1 MKKSD
6 LLAAAGF
13 AVALVLFLILSG
25 AFYTVDQTE
34 QVIITQFG
42 QPVGNP
48 ITEPGLHFKIPFV
61 QSVNSL
67 DKRFLE
73 WDGAPVA
80 IPTRDK
86 TYIHVDT
93 FARWRIEDPKTYFVR
108 LHDER
113 SAQSRLE
120 DILGSET
127 RNSIAK
133 HDLIEI
139 VRTDKNRQP
148 LHDESLKGGPTGAI
162 GVLPPIEFGRQK
174 IEEEIK
180 TAAAQKL
187 AGFGIAVL
195 DFRIKRV
202 NYNPDVLDR
211 IYQRM
216 ISERL
221 QIAQRFRSEGE
232 GESAR
237 IAGQRER
244 DLNEIQ
250 SNAYRRVQE
259 IRGEADAKATEI
271 YARAYTQ
278 NPQAAEFY
286 VFLKTLET
294 YHKIFSKDSTLVLS
308 TDSDIFTLLKHAAT
322 KTTGSPIP
330 LETPA
335 KPLQLVEAR
344 YRLLKP
350 VLDHLTL
357 GQDGIQYYAYGVIKA
372 QIFQLTRCTERE
384 RYLHLIAFIAHQY
397 YRLHDNQVDV
407 LLTSLQSFHN
417 SALRE
422 HKDQC
427 YSATRAAQ

>member
-1 MKKSD
+1 MKKSH
-6 LLAAAGF
+6 LLAAAVF
-13 AVALVLFLILSG
+13 AVALVLLLILSG

-42 QPVGNP
+42 QPVGDP

-86 TYIHVDT
+86 TYIHVNT
-93 FARWRIEDPKTYFVR
+93 FARWRIEDPKLYFVR

-148 LHDESLKGGPTGAI
+148 LRDETLKGGPTGTI
-162 GVLPPIEFGRQK
+162 GVLPPIEFGRLK

-180 TAAAQKL
+180 AAATQKL
-187 AGFGIAVL
+187 AEFGIAVL

-232 GESAR
+232 GQSAR

-286 VFLKTLET
+286 AFLKTLET

-308 TDSDIFTLLKHAAT
+308 TGSDIFALLKHAAT

-330 LETPA
+330 IETPE
-335 KPLQLVEAR
+335 KPS
-344 YRLLKP
+344 P
-350 VLDHLTL
+350 
-357 GQDGIQYYAYGVIKA
+357 
-372 QIFQLTRCTERE
+372 
-384 RYLHLIAFIAHQY
+384 
-397 YRLHDNQVDV
+397 
-407 LLTSLQSFHN
+407 
-417 SALRE
+417 
-422 HKDQC
+422 
-427 YSATRAAQ
+427 

>member
-1 MKKSD
+1 LKQGCII
-6 LLAAAGF
+6 AAVL
-13 AVALVLFLILSG
+13 AVAIFLFLVFSG
-25 AFYTVDQTE
+25 SFYTVHQTE

-42 QPVGNP
+42 QAIGNP
-48 ITEPGLHFKIPFV
+48 ITEPGLHFKTPLI
-61 QSVNSL
+61 QEVNSL

-86 TYIHVDT
+86 TYIHVET
-93 FARWRIEDPKTYFVR
+93 YARWRIADPKTYFVR
-108 LHDER
+108 LRDER

-148 LHDESLKGGPTGAI
+148 LHDETIKGGQTGALGI
-162 GVLPPIEFGRQK
+162 LPPIQYGRLK

-180 TAAAQKL
+180 TAAAEKL
-187 AGFGIAVL
+187 AGFGIDVL

-202 NYNPDVLDR
+202 NYNPDVLAR

-244 DLNEIQ
+244 DINEIN
-250 SNAYRRVQE
+250 STAYRQVQQ

-271 YARAYTQ
+271 YARAYNQ
-278 NPQAAEFY
+278 SPQSAEFY
-286 VFLKTLET
+286 AFVKTLDA
-294 YHKIFSKDSTLVLS
+294 YHKIFTKDSTLVLS
-308 TDSDIFTLLKHAAT
+308 TDSDIFSLLKHT
-322 KTTGSPIP
+322 KT
-330 LETPA
+330 
-335 KPLQLVEAR
+335 K
-344 YRLLKP
+344 
-350 VLDHLTL
+350 
-357 GQDGIQYYAYGVIKA
+357 GQ
-372 QIFQLTRCTERE
+372 
-384 RYLHLIAFIAHQY
+384 
-397 YRLHDNQVDV
+397 
-407 LLTSLQSFHN
+407 
-417 SALRE
+417 
-422 HKDQC
+422 
-427 YSATRAAQ
+427 

>member
-1 MKKSD
+1 MKVRATR
-6 LLAAAGF
+6 L
-13 AVALVLFLILSG
+13 LVLILAVVFIVAVVVSLSV
-25 AFYTVDQTE
+25 YTVNQTE

-42 QPVGNP
+42 EPVGEP
-48 ITEPGLHFKIPFV
+48 ITEPGLHFKMPFV
-61 QSVNSL
+61 QTVNTL

-139 VRTDKNRQP
+139 VRTDKNREP
-148 LHDESLKGGPTGAI
+148 VKDETLKGATGGI
-162 GVLPPIEFGRQK
+162 GVLPPIQFGRQK
-174 IEEEIK
+174 IEVEIR

-187 AGFGIAVL
+187 SEFGITVL

-250 SNAYRRVQE
+250 STAYRQVQQ
-259 IRGEADAKATEI
+259 IRGESDAKASEI
-271 YARAYTQ
+271 YAKAYTQ
-278 NPQAAEFY
+278 DSQAAEFY
-286 VFLKTLET
+286 TFLKTLDT
-294 YHKIFSKDSTLVLS
+294 YHKIFTKDSTIILS
-308 TDSDIFTLLKHAAT
+308 TDSELFQLLK
-322 KTTGSPIP
+322 
-330 LETPA
+330 
-335 KPLQLVEAR
+335 
-344 YRLLKP
+344 
-350 VLDHLTL
+350 
-357 GQDGIQYYAYGVIKA
+357 
-372 QIFQLTRCTERE
+372 
-384 RYLHLIAFIAHQY
+384 
-397 YRLHDNQVDV
+397 
-407 LLTSLQSFHN
+407 
-417 SALRE
+417 
-422 HKDQC
+422 
-427 YSATRAAQ
+427 RAAPKAAASPTPSSP

>member
-1 MKKSD
+1 MKISG
-6 LLAAAGF
+6 LLVTVLAAVF
-13 AVALVLFLILSG
+13 VALLVISLSV
-25 AFYTVDQTE
+25 YTVDQTE
-34 QVIITQFG
+34 QVIITQCG
-42 QPVGNP
+42 QPVGEP
-48 ITEPGLHFKIPFV
+48 ITEPGLHFKLPFV
-61 QSVNSL
+61 QAVNTL
-67 DKRFLE
+67 EKRFLE

-139 VRTDKNRQP
+139 VRADKNRQP
-148 LHDESLKGGPTGAI
+148 LRDETLRGGPTGTGTI
-162 GVLPPIEFGRQK
+162 GVLPPIEVGGLK

-180 TAAAQKL
+180 AAATQKL

-211 IYQRM
+211 VYQRM

-250 SNAYRRVQE
+250 STAYRQVQQ

-271 YARAYTQ
+271 YARA
-278 NPQAAEFY
+278 
-286 VFLKTLET
+286 
-294 YHKIFSKDSTLVLS
+294 
-308 TDSDIFTLLKHAAT
+308 
-322 KTTGSPIP
+322 
-330 LETPA
+330 
-335 KPLQLVEAR
+335 
-344 YRLLKP
+344 
-350 VLDHLTL
+350 
-357 GQDGIQYYAYGVIKA
+357 
-372 QIFQLTRCTERE
+372 
-384 RYLHLIAFIAHQY
+384 
-397 YRLHDNQVDV
+397 
-407 LLTSLQSFHN
+407 
-417 SALRE
+417 
-422 HKDQC
+422 
-427 YSATRAAQ
+427 

>member
-6 LLAAAGF
+6 LLAATGF

-42 QPVGNP
+42 QPVGDP

-139 VRTDKNRQP
+139 VRTDKNRHP

-278 NPQAAEFY
+278 SPQAAEFY

-308 TDSDIFTLLKHAAT
+308 TDSDLFTLLKHAAT

-335 KPLQLVEAR
+335 KPL
-344 YRLLKP
+344 P
-350 VLDHLTL
+350 
-357 GQDGIQYYAYGVIKA
+357 
-372 QIFQLTRCTERE
+372 
-384 RYLHLIAFIAHQY
+384 
-397 YRLHDNQVDV
+397 
-407 LLTSLQSFHN
+407 
-417 SALRE
+417 
-422 HKDQC
+422 
-427 YSATRAAQ
+427 

>member
-1 MKKSD
+1 MRRNG
-6 LLAAAGF
+6 LLVLVLAAVFVGI
-13 AVALVLFLILSG
+13 LVISLSV
-25 AFYTVDQTE
+25 YTVDQTE

-42 QPVGNP
+42 QPVGEP
-48 ITEPGLHFKIPFV
+48 ITEPGLHFKLPFV
-61 QSVNSL
+61 QTVNTL

-139 VRTDKNRQP
+139 VRTNKDRRP
-148 LHDESLKGGPTGAI
+148 VHDDTLKGGPTGTI

-180 TAAAQKL
+180 TAATQKL
-187 AGFGIAVL
+187 AEFGIAVL

-250 SNAYRRVQE
+250 SNAYRQAQQ

-308 TDSDIFTLLKHAAT
+308 TDSDIFALLKHAAT
-322 KTTGSPIP
+322 KTMGSPVP
-330 LETPA
+330 LEIPA
-335 KPLQLVEAR
+335 KP
-344 YRLLKP
+344 
-350 VLDHLTL
+350 
-357 GQDGIQYYAYGVIKA
+357 
-372 QIFQLTRCTERE
+372 
-384 RYLHLIAFIAHQY
+384 
-397 YRLHDNQVDV
+397 
-407 LLTSLQSFHN
+407 
-417 SALRE
+417 
-422 HKDQC
+422 
-427 YSATRAAQ
+427 

>member
-1 MKKSD
+1 MKKSH
-6 LLAAAGF
+6 LLAAAVF
-13 AVALVLFLILSG
+13 AVALVLLLILSG

-42 QPVGNP
+42 QPVGDP

-86 TYIHVDT
+86 TYIHVNT
-93 FARWRIEDPKTYFVR
+93 FARWRIEDPKLYFVR

-148 LHDESLKGGPTGAI
+148 LRDETLKGGPTGTI
-162 GVLPPIEFGRQK
+162 GVLPPIEFGRLK

-180 TAAAQKL
+180 AASRQKL
-187 AGFGIAVL
+187 AEFGIAVL

-232 GESAR
+232 GQSAR

-286 VFLKTLET
+286 AFLKTLET

-308 TDSDIFTLLKHAAT
+308 TDSDVFALLKHAAT

-330 LETPA
+330 IETPE
-335 KPLQLVEAR
+335 KLSP
-344 YRLLKP
+344 
-350 VLDHLTL
+350 
-357 GQDGIQYYAYGVIKA
+357 
-372 QIFQLTRCTERE
+372 
-384 RYLHLIAFIAHQY
+384 
-397 YRLHDNQVDV
+397 
-407 LLTSLQSFHN
+407 
-417 SALRE
+417 
-422 HKDQC
+422 
-427 YSATRAAQ
+427 

>member
-1 MKKSD
+1 MMKKGC
-6 LLAAAGF
+6 LPAAVI
-13 AVALVLFLILSG
+13 AVALVLFLVFSG
-25 AFYTVDQTE
+25 SFYTVDQTE

-42 QPVGNP
+42 QPVGDP

-61 QSVNSL
+61 HSVNSL

-86 TYIHVDT
+86 TYIHVNT

-148 LHDESLKGGPTGAI
+148 LRDETLRGGPTGTGTI
-162 GVLPPIEFGRQK
+162 GVLPPIEVGRLK

-180 TAAAQKL
+180 AAATQKL

-211 IYQRM
+211 VYQRM

-250 SNAYRRVQE
+250 SNAYRLVQQ

-286 VFLKTLET
+286 AFLKTLET
-294 YHKIFSKDSTLVLS
+294 YHKVFNKDSTLVLS
-308 TDSDIFTLLKHAAT
+308 TDSDIFTLLKHAAV
-322 KTTGSPIP
+322 KTTDSPIP
-330 LETPA
+330 PETPA
-335 KPLQLVEAR
+335 KPS
-344 YRLLKP
+344 P
-350 VLDHLTL
+350 
-357 GQDGIQYYAYGVIKA
+357 
-372 QIFQLTRCTERE
+372 
-384 RYLHLIAFIAHQY
+384 
-397 YRLHDNQVDV
+397 
-407 LLTSLQSFHN
+407 
-417 SALRE
+417 
-422 HKDQC
+422 
-427 YSATRAAQ
+427 

>member
-1 MKKSD
+1 MKKSHF
-6 LLAAAGF
+6 AGI
-13 AVALVLFLILSG
+13 AIVVVALLLLLVFSG

-42 QPVGNP
+42 QPVGDP
-48 ITEPGLHFKIPFV
+48 ISDPGLHFKLPIV
-61 QSVNSL
+61 QNVNSL

-86 TYIHVDT
+86 TYIQVAA

-113 SAQSRLE
+113 SALSRLD

-148 LHDESLKGGPTGAI
+148 LRDETLKGGPTGSI

-174 IEEEIK
+174 IEDEIK
-180 TAAAQKL
+180 TAAAEKL
-187 AGFGIAVL
+187 KGFGIAVL

-202 NYNPDVLDR
+202 NYNPDVLAR

-221 QIAQRFRSEGE
+221 QIAQVFRSEGE

-250 SNAYRRVQE
+250 SNAYRQVQQ
-259 IRGEADAKATEI
+259 IRGESDAKAREI
-271 YARAYTQ
+271 YARPYTQ
-278 NPQAAEFY
+278 NTQEATVH

-294 YHKIFSKDSTLVLS
+294 YHKIFTKDSALVLS
-308 TDSDIFTLLKHAAT
+308 TDSDIFTLLKRAG
-322 KTTGSPIP
+322 KTSGSP
-330 LETPA
+330 TPGEG
-335 KPLQLVEAR
+335 P
-344 YRLLKP
+344 
-350 VLDHLTL
+350 
-357 GQDGIQYYAYGVIKA
+357 
-372 QIFQLTRCTERE
+372 
-384 RYLHLIAFIAHQY
+384 
-397 YRLHDNQVDV
+397 
-407 LLTSLQSFHN
+407 
-417 SALRE
+417 
-422 HKDQC
+422 
-427 YSATRAAQ
+427 

>member
-1 MKKSD
+1 MKKGG
-6 LLAAAGF
+6 LLAVVLAAVFVIAIG
-13 AVALVLFLILSG
+13 ISLSV
-25 AFYTVDQTE
+25 YTVDQTE

-42 QPVGNP
+42 QPVGEP
-48 ITEPGLHFKIPFV
+48 ITEPGLHFKLPFV
-61 QSVNSL
+61 QTVNTL

-93 FARWRIEDPKTYFVR
+93 FARWRIQDPKTYFVR

-139 VRTDKNRQP
+139 VRTDKNREP
-148 LHDESLKGGPTGAI
+148 LKDESLKGGATGVI
-162 GVLPPIEFGRQK
+162 GLLPPIQFGRQK

-180 TAAAQKL
+180 TSAAEKL
-187 AGFGIAVL
+187 AEFGITVL

-250 SNAYRRVQE
+250 SNAYLQVQK
-259 IRGEADAKATEI
+259 IRGEADAKASEI
-271 YARAYTQ
+271 YAKAYTQ
-278 NPQAAEFY
+278 DPQAAEFY
-286 VFLKTLET
+286 TFLKTLDT
-294 YHKIFSKDSTLVLS
+294 YRKIFTKDSTIVLS
-308 TDSDIFTLLKHAAT
+308 TDSEMFQLLKRATPKAVASPAA
-322 KTTGSPIP
+322 SP
-330 LETPA
+330 
-335 KPLQLVEAR
+335 
-344 YRLLKP
+344 
-350 VLDHLTL
+350 
-357 GQDGIQYYAYGVIKA
+357 GQ
-372 QIFQLTRCTERE
+372 
-384 RYLHLIAFIAHQY
+384 
-397 YRLHDNQVDV
+397 
-407 LLTSLQSFHN
+407 
-417 SALRE
+417 
-422 HKDQC
+422 
-427 YSATRAAQ
+427 